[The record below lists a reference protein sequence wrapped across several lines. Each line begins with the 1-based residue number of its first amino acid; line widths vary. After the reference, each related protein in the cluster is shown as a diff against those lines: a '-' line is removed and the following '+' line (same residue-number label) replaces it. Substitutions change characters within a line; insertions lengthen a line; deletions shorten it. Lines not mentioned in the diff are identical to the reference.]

1 LVAENFEDPINVVLC
16 AAALVSVIIGIAK
29 EGFPEGL
36 TEGLSIMI
44 ALVIIIVVNSAN
56 NYASERQLA
65 KMVELADE
73 GEIAVYRGSNDTTTI
88 PNSEL
93 VVGDVFEFSFG
104 IKLPA
109 DCILIEGQNV
119 VCDEV
124 ELTGE
129 PHGIDKVPVT
139 EENYREGAMSSMLAK
154 SLVQSGF
161 GKALVVAVG
170 PNTVA
175 GIISSKTMKPSEPT
189 LLQKKLETIASK
201 IGNVGIGCAILTFF
215 SLIVRDALEMYKI
228 LPCGC

>member
-1 LVAENFEDPINVVLC
+1 
-16 AAALVSVIIGIAK
+16 
-29 EGFPEGL
+29 
-36 TEGLSIMI
+36 M
-44 ALVIIIVVNSAN
+44 
-56 NYASERQLA
+56 
-65 KMVELADE
+65 
-73 GEIAVYRGSNDTTTI
+73 
-88 PNSEL
+88 
-93 VVGDVFEFSFG
+93 
-104 IKLPA
+104 PA

-201 IGNVGIGCAILTFF
+201 IGNVGIGCAILTFI

>member
-93 VVGDVFEFSFG
+93 VVGDVFE
-104 IKLPA
+104 
-109 DCILIEGQNV
+109 
-119 VCDEV
+119 
-124 ELTGE
+124 
-129 PHGIDKVPVT
+129 
-139 EENYREGAMSSMLAK
+139 
-154 SLVQSGF
+154 
-161 GKALVVAVG
+161 
-170 PNTVA
+170 
-175 GIISSKTMKPSEPT
+175 
-189 LLQKKLETIASK
+189 
-201 IGNVGIGCAILTFF
+201 
-215 SLIVRDALEMYKI
+215 
-228 LPCGC
+228 